1 MEHIF
6 TSDIEGLSVALN
18 FTEDRWLLFRTYYSP
33 SQSDSY
39 FFKISEKTLNTYD
52 NYDIVL
58 LAGDF
63 DTGILENVM
72 GIFLYQHD
80 LGNLG
85 KDKNC
90 FNNVNNPSTF
100 DLFLTNDSWASQKI
114 KTTFTGL
121 SDCHKFVLTALKT
134 TFSRNKSK

>member
-72 GIFLYQHD
+72 GIILYQHD

-90 FNNVNNPSTF
+90 SKNVNNPSTF
-100 DLFLTNDSWASQKI
+100 DLFLTNDSLASQKI